1 MFVGSLKKLVDGCL
15 LMLSNRQGLQ
25 DVEDK
30 CFEVM
35 SLKAQHTERLY
46 AHCILY
52 KMEKTIINRS

>member
-25 DVEDK
+25 DVEK